1 MTKHFL
7 FALGQVVS
15 TPHALALATQRQIDL
30 MYLLYRHQTGD
41 WGDLCEEDRVSNEEA
56 LVTDARIFSSYQ
68 IGEDKIWII
77 TEADRRFTTLLLP
90 DEY

>member
-15 TPHALALATQRQIDL
+15 TPHALALAAQRQIDL

-41 WGDLCEEDRVSNEEA
+41 WGELCEEDRVSNEEA
-56 LVTDARIFSSYQ
+56 LVTNDRIFSSYQ
-68 IGEDKIWII
+68 IGQNTIWII

>member
-7 FALGQVVS
+7 FALGQVMS
-15 TPHALALATQRQIDL
+15 TPHALALAAKRQIDL
-30 MYLLYRHQTGD
+30 WVLLHRHQTGD

-56 LVTDARIFSSYQ
+56 LLTDARILSSYQ
-68 IGEDKIWII
+68 IGQDKIWII

>member
-7 FALGQVVS
+7 FALGQVMS
-15 TPHALALATQRQIDL
+15 TPHALTLAAKRQIDL
-30 MYLLYRHQTGD
+30 KVLLHRHQTGD

-56 LVTDARIFSSYQ
+56 LVMDSRIFSSYQ